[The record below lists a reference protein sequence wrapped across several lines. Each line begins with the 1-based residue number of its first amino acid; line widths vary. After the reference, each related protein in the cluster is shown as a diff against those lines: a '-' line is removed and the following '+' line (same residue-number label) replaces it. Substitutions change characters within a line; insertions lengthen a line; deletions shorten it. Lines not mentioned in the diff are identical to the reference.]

1 MCVPPGPIG
10 AWGSETPIRART
22 ARYDRPMWS
31 LLYLVAHTFIRLL
44 VSGGQQSQD
53 DGGKDLE
60 ILVLRHQ
67 LRVLQRTSGRPRLRT
82 IDRVLVAAASRVIPR
97 DRWVAFLVTPA
108 TLLRWHRELVTR
120 KWTYR
125 RTGRPGRPPLDAAIR
140 TLILRLARENPRWG
154 CVRIEGELRK
164 LGIRV
169 GATTI
174 RNLLRTT
181 RLGPAPRRTGPSW
194 TEFLRAQAGGIIAC
208 DFFTVETA
216 WLRTLYVLAFIEL
229 GSRRIHLSPAT
240 AHPDSAWVTQQARN
254 LALDLDARASSVR
267 FFIRDRDTKFSRSFD
282 QVIRSEGARVIVTP
296 VQAPNA
302 NAHAERVIE
311 TIRAECLDWTLI
323 LGRRHLDRTLRTYVE
338 HYNQQRPHR
347 ALALASPLAEASIT
361 VPVNP
366 RDVRRRDLLGGLVHE
381 YYGLAA

>member
-1 MCVPPGPIG
+1 
-10 AWGSETPIRART
+10 
-22 ARYDRPMWS
+22 MWS
-31 LLYLVAHTFIRLL
+31 LLYLVVRALVGFL
-44 VSGGQQSQD
+44 VSAGQPGRG
-53 DGGKDLE
+53 DGSKDLE

-67 LRVLQRTSGRPRLRT
+67 LWVLQRTAGRPKLRV
-82 IDRVLVAAASRVIPR
+82 IDRILLAAASRVIPR

-125 RTGRPGRPPLDAAIR
+125 RTGRPGRPPIDPAVR
-140 TLILRLARENPRWG
+140 ELILRLARENPRWG

-174 RNLLRTT
+174 RTLLRTA

-194 TEFLRAQAGGIIAC
+194 TEFLRAQAGGIIAG

-216 WLRTLYVLAFIEL
+216 WLRTLYVLVFIEL

-254 LALDLDARASSVR
+254 LALDLDARASPVR
-267 FFIRDRDTKFSRSFD
+267 FLIRDRDTKFR
-282 QVIRSEGARVIVTP
+282 P
-296 VQAPNA
+296 
-302 NAHAERVIE
+302 
-311 TIRAECLDWTLI
+311 
-323 LGRRHLDRTLRTYVE
+323 GRRW
-338 HYNQQRPHR
+338 RPET
-347 ALALASPLAEASIT
+347 AVKVKTA
-361 VPVNP
+361 
-366 RDVRRRDLLGGLVHE
+366 
-381 YYGLAA
+381 